1 MSQLNTAG
9 KLAYSIN
16 EFCEAVSIG
25 RNKTYLEIKEGRL
38 KTVKI
43 GRRTVIRR
51 EDAEAWLNSMEEM
64 QEGA

>member
-1 MSQLNTAG
+1 MTPAQTTG
-9 KLAYSIN
+9 KLAYTIN
-16 EFCEAVSIG
+16 EFCDAVGIG
-25 RNKTYLEIKEGRL
+25 RNKTYIEIKEGRL

-51 EDAEAWLNSMEEM
+51 DDAEAWLNSLQEV

>member
-1 MSQLNTAG
+1 MSQTNTAG

-25 RNKTYLEIKEGRL
+25 RNKTYIEIKEGRL

-51 EDAEAWLNSMEEM
+51 EDAEAWLNSLEEV
-64 QEGA
+64 QEDA

>member
-16 EFCEAVSIG
+16 EFCDAVSIG
-25 RNKTYLEIKEGRL
+25 RNKTYIEIKEGRL

-51 EDAEAWLNSMEEM
+51 EDAEAWLNNMEEM

>member
-1 MSQLNTAG
+1 MSQTNTAG

-25 RNKTYLEIKEGRL
+25 RNKTYIEIKEGRL

-51 EDAEAWLNSMEEM
+51 EDAEAWLNSMEDM

>member
-1 MSQLNTAG
+1 MSQLNNAG

-51 EDAEAWLNSMEEM
+51 DDAEAWLNSMEEM
-64 QEGA
+64 QEEA